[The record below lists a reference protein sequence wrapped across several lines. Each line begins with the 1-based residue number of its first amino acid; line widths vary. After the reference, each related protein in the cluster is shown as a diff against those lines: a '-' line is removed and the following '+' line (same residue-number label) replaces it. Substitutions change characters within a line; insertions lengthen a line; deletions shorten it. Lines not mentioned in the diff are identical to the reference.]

1 MKLNVTKEI
10 KSNGRGGV
18 VRGEYSSGH
27 EGIGRLSVV
36 DAIPAH
42 EPRCLVAHGVAALE
56 ASDVHIVVVRWPTIT
71 TTHH

>member
-1 MKLNVTKEI
+1 MKLNVTKEV
-10 KSNGRGGV
+10 KTNGRGGV
-18 VRGEYSSGH
+18 VGGEYSRDH
-27 EGIGRLSVV
+27 KRIGRLSVV

-56 ASDVHIVVVRWPTIT
+56 ASDVHIVVVWWPTIT